1 MLAISIPGSLPLNP
15 PHVALSPFAGLATKP
30 SKSAG
35 GSGGSGG
42 SGGGGSGLADLG
54 SGGCKSYM
62 MMGARGTTETQGRSV
77 AYTTMAQEVMRA
89 VPGGVL
95 HDIKYSS
102 SAEYMRT
109 PKEGAQTGLT
119 YLKEH
124 AKKCPRMVF
133 VLMGYSK
140 GAMVAT
146 QILASK
152 DLPAGKVVAV
162 VLFGNPYYKGGLP
175 QNKCSAYGGKK
186 DEAKAFI
193 ISKLKAVSA
202 GGGSGGLKDTTK
214 ETESDTGAGE
224 STGGGLGGGGIL
236 SIFGGGSRS
245 GGGMGG
251 GGSRP
256 GGKAPKFGGM
266 GKLGGGTGGGYTTAA
281 T

>member
-1 MLAISIPGSLPLNP
+1 
-15 PHVALSPFAGLATKP
+15 
-30 SKSAG
+30 
-35 GSGGSGG
+35 
-42 SGGGGSGLADLG
+42 
-54 SGGCKSYM
+54 
-62 MMGARGTTETQGRSV
+62 
-77 AYTTMAQEVMRA
+77 MAQEVMRA

-175 QNKCSAYGGKK
+175 QNKCSAKTGRGIATPVMVTAPQAYASIIWDCCNTGDMICYGGANMGPHLQYGGKK

-224 STGGGLGGGGIL
+224 STGGGLGGGGLGGAGLGGAGLGGAGLGGGGLGGGGIL

-266 GKLGGGTGGGYTTAA
+266 GKLGSPD
-281 T
+281 